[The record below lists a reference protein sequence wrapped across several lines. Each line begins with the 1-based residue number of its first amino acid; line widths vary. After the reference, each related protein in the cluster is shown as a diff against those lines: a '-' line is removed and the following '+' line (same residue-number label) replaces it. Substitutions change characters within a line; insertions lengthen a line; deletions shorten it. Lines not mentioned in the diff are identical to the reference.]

1 MMRRILS
8 GIRSAALFAAGII
21 ALAPLML
28 WATVIQ
34 REV

>member
-1 MMRRILS
+1 MRRALS
-8 GIRSAALFAAGII
+8 GIRSAALFVAGTI
-21 ALAPLML
+21 ALAPLVL